1 MRCKFASTDLSQRL
15 NDTICRFK
23 GIPYQVKYE
32 GGDELA
38 LRSLY
43 PPRGII
49 DVIKSDNIFFDI
61 STVPLGYVQVTPDT
75 VAYISRKPARIYKQG
90 LSQESVIC
98 DYLSG
103 NDFQKKP
110 AFSIFSEPMYN
121 MILDKYPDLNTVLSI
136 LTSKEKSTEIAIS
149 RDVALKSNPD
159 LHITYVC
166 YKNNEIG
173 FIINGTKKVIIP
185 NGGMAWVISK
195 YLSSFTWEVE

>member
-15 NDTICRFK
+15 NDTICRYK

-38 LRSLY
+38 LRSLI
-43 PPRGII
+43 PPRGIMEI
-49 DVIKSDNIFFDI
+49 IKSDNIFFDI
-61 STVPLGYVQVTPDT
+61 STVPLGYVQVTPDR

-90 LSQESVIC
+90 LSQESVFC
-98 DYLSG
+98 DYLDT
-103 NDFQKKP
+103 NLQKGLS
-110 AFSIFSEPMYN
+110 FSIFSEPMHN
-121 MILDKYPDLNTVLSI
+121 MIIDKYPNLNTVLSM
-136 LTSKEKSTEIAIS
+136 LASKEKPTEIAIS

-173 FIINGTKKVIIP
+173 FIVNGTKKVIIP